1 MRTISLLRNTVMRWT
16 EAMNNNLE
24 DLLNDDLKACK
35 FLSLQFDEST
45 DISDIAQLCIFV
57 RIVFEDMTSKEELLT
72 TIPLKG
78 QTRGQIIYNSFKKF
92 IDKTGFPIYKL
103 VSITTDGASA
113 MVGNRIGFIDLCN
126 NDEEIPSFTSYH
138 CIIHQQVLC

>member
-1 MRTISLLRNTVMRWT
+1 MS
-16 EAMNNNLE
+16 NNLQ
-24 DLLNDDLKACK
+24 DLLNGDIKACK

-57 RIVFEDMTSKEELLT
+57 RMVFEDLTSKEELLT
-72 TIPLKG
+72 IIPLKG
-78 QTRGQIIYNSFKKF
+78 QTRGQDIYNSFKNF

-103 VSITTDGASA
+103 ASITTDGAPA
-113 MVGNRIGFIDLCN
+113 MVGNRIGFIALCN

-138 CIIHQQVLC
+138 CIIINRYCAPKCYSLMI